1 MPRKS
6 TTAPASGSAT
16 KAISEKPITLQTSNL
31 EQTETEVTEQV
42 SQPVV
47 YRSEEIKQEFHV
59 KEPLDPHSFIT
70 IRNGFNGRLVYVSKR
85 TGERL
90 VWDEFGAEQDME
102 LQELKN
108 AKNSARA
115 FFENNWFMIDDP
127 EVIAY
132 LGVERYYKN
141 ALRFDSFDELFAKSP
156 EEIKERVALLSA
168 GQKASV
174 AYRAR
179 QLITAKE
186 IDSIRVIE
194 ALEESLSAELISH

>member
-6 TTAPASGSAT
+6 TTAPASGSVT
-16 KAISEKPITLQTSNL
+16 KTINKKPITLQANNP
-31 EQTETEVTEQV
+31 EQTETAVVEQV
-42 SQPVV
+42 SQPV
-47 YRSEEIKQEFHV
+47 YNAEEIKQEFHV

-90 VWDEFGAEQDME
+90 VWDEFGSEQDME

-179 QLITAKE
+179 QLIAAKE

>member
-6 TTAPASGSAT
+6 TTAPDSGSVT
-16 KAISEKPITLQTSNL
+16 KTISKKPITVQANN
-31 EQTETEVTEQV
+31 QDHTEIEVVEQV
-42 SQPVV
+42 NQPV
-47 YRSEEIKQEFHV
+47 YKAEEIKQEFRV

-90 VWDEFGAEQDME
+90 VWDEFGSEQDME

-179 QLITAKE
+179 QLIAAKE

-194 ALEESLSAELISH
+194 ALEESLAAELISR

>member
-6 TTAPASGSAT
+6 TTAPASESAT
-16 KAISEKPITLQTSNL
+16 KTINEKLITPKVNNS
-31 EQTETEVTEQV
+31 EQTETEVKEQGN
-42 SQPVV
+42 QQA
-47 YRSEEIKQEFHV
+47 YKAEKIKREVHV

-90 VWDEFGAEQDME
+90 VWDEFGSEQDME

-141 ALRFDSFDELFAKSP
+141 ALRFDSFDELFSKSP

-179 QLITAKE
+179 QLIAAKK

-194 ALEESLSAELISH
+194 VLEESLSAELISH

>member
-6 TTAPASGSAT
+6 TTAPASGSVT
-16 KAISEKPITLQTSNL
+16 KTINKRPLPQQVSDA
-31 EQTETEVTEQV
+31 EQAETAVAEQV
-42 SQPVV
+42 NQPA
-47 YRSEEIKQEFHV
+47 YKAEEIKQEFHV
-59 KEPLDPHSFIT
+59 KEPLDPHSYVT

-90 VWDEFGAEQDME
+90 VWDEFGSEQDVE

-108 AKNSARA
+108 AKNSCRA

-141 ALRFDSFDELFAKSP
+141 ALRFDSFDELFTKSP
-156 EEIKERVALLSA
+156 AEIKKRVALLSA

-179 QLITAKE
+179 QLIAAKE

-194 ALEESLSAELISH
+194 ALEESLSAELINH